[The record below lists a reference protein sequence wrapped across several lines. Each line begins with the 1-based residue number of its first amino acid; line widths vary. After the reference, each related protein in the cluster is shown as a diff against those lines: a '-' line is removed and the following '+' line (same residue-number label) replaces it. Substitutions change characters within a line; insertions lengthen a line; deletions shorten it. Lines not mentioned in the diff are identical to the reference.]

1 MFFFSCNLGQQK
13 QFEPV
18 KYQRR
23 YESAGFWHFSI
34 WPPFWNWRQTGNAN
48 PKQWRC
54 SLYIYHHILGTCW
67 TFRRYH
73 LKTTKFGF
81 HHKQQA
87 HDLAIM
93 VEAVSRIAALKI
105 GRIPSHL
112 NCKGAENVL
121 PVCSSCVGSSMELE
135 PLSLGPFVL
144 SANLCRLLSKS
155 KSKYHHCSVA
165 PLSWTLN
172 GPL

>member
-1 MFFFSCNLGQQK
+1 MFFFL
-13 QFEPV
+13 
-18 KYQRR
+18 YQRR
-23 YESAGFWHFSI
+23 YESAGFWHFSN

-54 SLYIYHHILGTCW
+54 SLYFYHHILGTCW

-73 LKTTKFGF
+73 LKTAELDFITNRRLMG
-81 HHKQQA
+81 
-87 HDLAIM
+87 
-93 VEAVSRIAALKI
+93 EAVSRIAALKI
-105 GRIPSHL
+105 GRILSHL

-155 KSKYHHCSVA
+155 KSESHHCSVA